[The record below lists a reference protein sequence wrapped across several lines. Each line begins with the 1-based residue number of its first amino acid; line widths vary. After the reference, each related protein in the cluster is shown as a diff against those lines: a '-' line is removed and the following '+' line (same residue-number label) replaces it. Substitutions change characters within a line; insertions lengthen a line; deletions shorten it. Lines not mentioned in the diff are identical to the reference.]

1 MRRIPIHVK
10 LAAALV
16 VPLLA
21 LLGVAAFEVV
31 QSSSDAA
38 ELRRQVDLSE
48 AVVGPGGL
56 FNALQDERNRATV
69 DLVDMG
75 DVIPL
80 PVVSNDDARARTD
93 AALTDFRQLVGSH
106 GEQVRAAYGP
116 ALHDLDALAE
126 LRADVDVDTG
136 PPAPA
141 DAPRPDAT
149 QPPCTEGSGCRPIDV
164 GSWPAADEAFT
175 RYTTMVDALLD
186 ANSSVAVSIDDPGLR
201 RGADVSFQ
209 ASRQADAV
217 SRLIRHVLV
226 TAVGPGGF
234 DRRDE
239 MVELGALYGRA
250 SRGEETLHELATGPY
265 ADITAPAHTH
275 AAVFLGQV
283 GRIIETG
290 EVDLPPF
297 LATLNT
303 KPEETYDGPV
313 RDDIRAVVEAKADE
327 LQADADRE
335 VRLFRVLAAV
345 AALIAG
351 MATWIVSRSITL
363 PLRSLTRQA
372 TRMARVRLPGAVFD
386 VLDTP
391 IGDDVVVPHLE
402 PVTVRT
408 RDEVADVAAAMNT
421 VQSSALDLALEQAL
435 LRRNI
440 ADSLVNLGRRNQ
452 TLVSRQLDFIT
463 ELEVGETDPEVL
475 ANLFRLDHLATRI
488 RRHADSLLV
497 LAGSEPPRRW
507 PTPVGIADTVRA
519 ALGEVEDY
527 HRVVLRQLEPA
538 AVHGGAAADLAH
550 LLAELI
556 ENGLTYSP
564 PDELVEIR
572 GRCQLMQRTV
582 APLAPAA
589 LHHGLAMGYTLAV
602 IDRGVGMRPA
612 EIEVANLR
620 LAGAESF
627 TIAPSKYLGHYVAGK
642 LAARQG
648 ISVVLHGTGTVAGP
662 DGGAPLGPLATGGG
676 VTATISIPAELIT
689 APAPRPPETATPAH
703 GGAVLT
709 PSEPSRT
716 TA

>member
-75 DVIPL
+75 DLIPL
-80 PVVSNDDARARTD
+80 PVATNADARARTD
-93 AALTDFRQLVGSH
+93 AAIADFQQLVGTH
-106 GEQVRAAYGP
+106 GEQVRAAYAP
-116 ALHDLDALAE
+116 ALAELDGLGE
-126 LRADVDVDTG
+126 LRADVDANPGPHRIDTNY
-136 PPAPA
+136 A
-141 DAPRPDAT
+141 
-149 QPPCTEGSGCRPIDV
+149 
-164 GSWPAADEAFT
+164 AADETFS

-186 ANSSVAVSIDDPGLR
+186 ANSAVAVSIDDPELR

-209 ASRQADAV
+209 GARQADAV
-217 SRLIRHVLV
+217 ARLVRHVLV
-226 TAVGPGGF
+226 TGIGPGGF

-250 SRGEETLHELATGPY
+250 SRGEDALHTLATGPY
-265 ADITAPAHTH
+265 AEIAAPAHTH
-275 AAVFLGQV
+275 SAIFLGQV
-283 GRIIETG
+283 GRIVETG
-290 EVDLPPF
+290 RVDLTPF
-297 LATLNT
+297 LATLDT
-303 KPEETYDGPV
+303 KPDETYDGPF
-313 RDDIRAVVEAKADE
+313 RDEVKAILEAKADD
-327 LQADADRE
+327 LQAAADRE
-335 VRLFRVLAAV
+335 VRLFRVLAAA

-351 MATWIVSRSITL
+351 MAMWIVSRSITL

-372 TRMARVRLPGAVFD
+372 TRMARHRLPGAVLE
-386 VLDTP
+386 VLETP
-391 IGDDVVVPHLE
+391 IGDDVAVPRLL

-408 RDEVADVAAAMNT
+408 RDEVADVAAAINT
-421 VQSSALDLALEQAL
+421 VQSSALDLAVEQAM

-452 TLVSRQLDFIT
+452 TLVARQLDFIT
-463 ELEVGETDPEVL
+463 ELEHGETDPEVL
-475 ANLFRLDHLATRI
+475 ANLFRLDHLATRM

-497 LAGSEPPRRW
+497 LAGGEPARRW
-507 PTPVGIADTVRA
+507 STPVNISHAVRA

-527 HRVVLRQLEPA
+527 HRVALRQLEPA
-538 AVHGGAAADLAH
+538 TIHGGAAADLAH

-564 PDELVEIR
+564 PDQVVEIR
-572 GRCQLMQRTV
+572 GRCQLVQRTV
-582 APLAPAA
+582 AVHAPAA

-602 IDRGVGMRPA
+602 IDRGVGMQPA
-612 EIEVANLR
+612 EIDRANRR

-648 ISVVLHGTGTVAGP
+648 LTVTLHGTAVDEGLASGSR
-662 DGGAPLGPLATGGG
+662 ATGCG
-676 VTATISIPAELIT
+676 VTATISIPADLVT
-689 APAPRPPETATPAH
+689 AAPPRPSEAPVPARNGH
-703 GGAVLT
+703 APT
-709 PSEPSRT
+709 HSEPTRS